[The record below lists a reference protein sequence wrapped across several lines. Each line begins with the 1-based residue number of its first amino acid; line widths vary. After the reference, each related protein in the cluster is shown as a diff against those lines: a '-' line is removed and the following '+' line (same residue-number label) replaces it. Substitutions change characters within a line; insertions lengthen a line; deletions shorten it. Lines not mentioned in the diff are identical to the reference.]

1 MRVTELIEI
10 IIKAIQEL
18 DLLDDIF
25 YYLTKE
31 MESYET
37 KKNVAKTIGT
47 VVGVVGTAVSVV
59 GAFVTGGLTLL
70 ASGAAASAGGAAVNL
85 VTDWVDGKECQEFN
99 AKIRT
104 QTENYNVI
112 ANELREKTDEIA
124 NTVERLVAEHP
135 DLDPARALFVTL
147 CTSRSANLLNIKM
160 EAVLQLI
167 IGTGK
172 ILQSSILLIKVENIV
187 TMLAKDLVVLT
198 KFLRINF
205 TAVEGGAAA
214 ASILKSTGQMVARGA
229 ALLGVVVSVYEV
241 ASVLDNWF
249 SDHQTV
255 KAAKKIRGELQ
266 QSQTGLKDLKRI
278 LLDVEV
284 EILNGKFGKNIKS

>member
-31 MESYET
+31 METYET

-47 VVGVVGTAVSVV
+47 VIGVAGTGLSVA
-59 GAFVTGGLTLL
+59 GAFFTGGLTLF
-70 ASGAAASAGGAAVNL
+70 ASGAAASVGGAAVNL
-85 VTDWVDGKECQEFN
+85 VTDWVDGKECREFN

-104 QTENYNVI
+104 QTENYNGI
-112 ANELREKTDEIA
+112 ANELTEKIDEISK
-124 NTVERLVAEHP
+124 TVERLVAERP
-135 DLDPARALFVTL
+135 DLDHARALFATL
-147 CTSRSANLLNIKM
+147 CTSNSPHLQNI
-160 EAVLQLI
+160 
-167 IGTGK
+167 
-172 ILQSSILLIKVENIV
+172 ILSV
-187 TMLAKDLVVLT
+187 DVVKLT
-198 KFLRINF
+198 NALRINGS
-205 TAVEGGAAA
+205 V
-214 ASILKSTGQMVARGA
+214 LKTSGKMFARGA
-229 ALLGVVVSVYEV
+229 AVLGVVVSAFEV
-241 ASVLDNWF
+241 GSVVVNWF

-266 QSQTGLKDLKRI
+266 QAQTGLKDLKKK

-284 EILNGKFGKNIKS
+284 EILNGKFGGYNKLYRNKPWNLYPAPNFSQLCQFSSNFDVSYHFGIRRQNQ